1 VRGGKNPYA
10 KGVWFTTKRLADG
23 RTVRYGY
30 FGRGRGA
37 IPLGREATA
46 EFHAN
51 LAEALSQAPA
61 DGTVAALIHAYR
73 QSRAFVQLRPRTRA
87 DYLRHLDVIG
97 EEFGKLSLRAM
108 ASPRMAKLIEDWRD
122 DLAASP
128 RQADYAATVL
138 KLLLAWGVK
147 RGLLAHNRA
156 AGLEKI
162 YKADR
167 SEKVWSADEL
177 AAVTTHAAE
186 PIQRALILALET
198 GVSQG
203 DLLRLTWS
211 ADQGDIITG
220 RRAKTGVAFAVPV
233 SPLLRK
239 TLDAAPRGDSLT
251 ILTRADG
258 RPWDVKGNGLRDG
271 WRLACKAAGIT
282 GLRFNDLRGT
292 FITRRREM
300 GWTAEQVALCSGH
313 PVAGEKGAQGAYA
326 NRKTIA
332 EANARRLHKAHY
344 APKARTKSANRAAN
358 RDADK
363 GDK

>member
-1 VRGGKNPYA
+1 MRGGKNPYA

-51 LAEALSQAPA
+51 LAEALRQEPA
-61 DGTVAALIHAYR
+61 DGTIAALIHDYR
-73 QSRAFVQLRPRTRA
+73 KHPAFMRLRPRTRA

-97 EEFGKLSLRAM
+97 DEFGKLSLKVM
-108 ASPRMAKLIEDWRD
+108 EHPRMAGNIEKWRD
-122 DLAASP
+122 GLAASP
-128 RQADYAATVL
+128 RQADYAAAVL
-138 KLLLAWGVK
+138 RLLLAWGVD
-147 RGLLAHNRA
+147 RGLLERNRA

-167 SEKVWSADEL
+167 SEKVWSEDQV
-177 AAVTTHAAE
+177 AALMAVAAE
-186 PIQRALILALET
+186 PIQRALVLALET
-198 GVSQG
+198 GASQG

-220 RRAKTGVAFAVPV
+220 RREKTGVAFAVPV
-233 SPLLRK
+233 SPLLRQ

-251 ILTRADG
+251 ILTRANG

-300 GWTAEQVALCSGH
+300 GWTAEEVALCSGH
-313 PVAGEKGAQGAYA
+313 PIAGEKGAQGAYA

-332 EANARRLHKAHY
+332 EANARRLHAAHY